1 VQSATGAP
9 PKPASGGCSSR
20 QLTHRVAAG
29 QVAGLVEGVDR
40 HVGKLPRRRNG
51 LGERLLGDHVAAGCE
66 GRPGDR
72 PAHSGRREIDDD
84 AWLELGDRRDEAG
97 TDGHVHPV
105 LAQERLRPRAIEVD
119 QPAELDVGKPRD
131 HRQPQPARVARPDQE
146 DAAHR
151 SYQPGGDQMAS
162 SSGGAIP
169 SGAAAQ
175 PTAFAIRRR
184 TPSW

>member
-1 VQSATGAP
+1 MSASSRAAATDS
-9 PKPASGGCSSR
+9 ASGFSAITS
-20 QLTHRVAAG
+20 QPAA
-29 QVAGLVEGVDR
+29 
-40 HVGKLPRRRNG
+40 K
-51 LGERLLGDHVAAGCE
+51 AA
-66 GRPGDR
+66 
-72 PAHSGRREIDDD
+72 PATVRHSGRREIDDD

-97 TDGHVHPV
+97 TDGRVHPV